1 MKTFTYL
8 AIAYTDCEQESFEHS
23 MEAVAVYAALG
34 IIVYSPIV
42 HCHPVAKAHT
52 LPTNYLHWQKQAQG
66 MIRGAT
72 SLDVLVPDGW
82 EDQTMAS
89 TGVSAE
95 AKYAHGR
102 GLPVR
107 IVTIRDK
114 LFKDEIERGDEIRY
128 ALLGG
133 M

>member
-8 AIAYTDCEQESFEHS
+8 AIAYSGREKESFEHS
-23 MEAVAVYAALG
+23 MEAVAVYSALG
-34 IIVYSPIV
+34 IIVYSPIT
-42 HCHPVAKAHT
+42 HCHPVAQAHD

-72 SLDVLVPDGW
+72 SLDVLVPKGW
-82 EDQTMAS
+82 EDETMAS
-89 TGVSAE
+89 NGVSGE
-95 AKYAHGR
+95 ARYAHGR

-107 IVTIRDK
+107 VVTIRDG
-114 LFKDEIERGDEIRY
+114 LFKDEIERGDEVRY
-128 ALLGG
+128 KLLGG